1 VTSKFEELCP
11 DDVVRLNTAL
21 LNKSALEDVFNTLG
35 IKEIFEIENFLLR
48 ACGSRQRLNYIA
60 SRYLVDGMVCHV
72 LSPRYLG
79 WRAGTINLNFLFIL
93 DGLESGIDSLSPDD
107 VIKLKISSENKEV
120 IDDIITM
127 LDTSNIFEVGSFLQK
142 LCGTGNDF
150 TEEATKFL
158 LSEIPCS
165 LLSPRYLGWRFG
177 KVKLSLQFIPD
188 EPEVTSLP
196 PAAAPEVLSP
206 LDEIRKQVES

>member
-1 VTSKFEELCP
+1 MTRKFEELCR
-11 DDVVRLNTAL
+11 DDVVRLSTAL

-35 IKEIFEIENFLLR
+35 IKEIFEVEDFLLR

-72 LSPRYLG
+72 LSARYLG

-93 DGLESGIDSLSPDD
+93 DELESGIDSLSPDD

-120 IDDIITM
+120 IDDIITT
-127 LDTSNIFEVGSFLQK
+127 LDTSNIFEVGTFLQK
-142 LCGTGNDF
+142 LCGTGNGF
-150 TEEATKFL
+150 AEEATKFL
-158 LSEIPCS
+158 LSEIPCG
-165 LLSPRYLGWRFG
+165 LLSPRYLGWHSG
-177 KVKLSLQFIPD
+177 KVKLSLQFMPD
-188 EPEVTSLP
+188 EPEVKSLP
-196 PAAAPEVLSP
+196 PAEPEVLSP